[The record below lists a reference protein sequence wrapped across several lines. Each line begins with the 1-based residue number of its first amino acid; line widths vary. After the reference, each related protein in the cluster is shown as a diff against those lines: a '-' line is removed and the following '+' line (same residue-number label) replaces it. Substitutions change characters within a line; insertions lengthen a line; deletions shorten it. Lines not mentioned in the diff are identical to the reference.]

1 MKRHTYSPA
10 KFFVPTLL
18 VTWISWSAAAYFSHR
33 PESESLLFPCMMLG
47 SIAPAIVALCIVFGS
62 RDRELKKDFMS
73 RLSLLRMRPAYLPA
87 IFLLMPATILLS
99 IAVSLL
105 FGQSADQFRL
115 SSEFGLMS
123 AEAMLGL
130 LISILA
136 PTSEELGWRGY
147 GVDSLRSRSSFLKAS
162 AVFVILWA
170 AWHVPLFFVKDSYQ
184 NELWRL
190 GAPYV
195 LNFFIS
201 LIPLALILNWVYEKN
216 GRNIWA
222 AVLLHI
228 MAVVSAELFS
238 VLESTK
244 LIQTVILLIITAAIV
259 YYDKALPAGSRR
271 RVAFD
276 R

>member
-184 NELWRL
+184 NELCAS
-190 GAPYV
+190 APV
-195 LNFFIS
+195 CSQLFIS
-201 LIPLALILNWVYEKN
+201 LIPLALILNWVRKEWPEHL
-216 GRNIWA
+216 GSCA
-222 AVLLHI
+222 A
-228 MAVVSAELFS
+228 ASWPS
-238 VLESTK
+238 CQQSS
-244 LIQTVILLIITAAIV
+244 
-259 YYDKALPAGSRR
+259 SRCWNPR
-271 RVAFD
+271 SSFRP
-276 R
+276 